1 MKKQN
6 EEMKKNDETTNN
18 ENEIDQMRIY
28 GVHEIGTPIIVAEFQ
43 GERLL
48 FVLDTG
54 SDTNFLDERV
64 YEHFKDSIEATEGN
78 GFVIGVEGN
87 EIPRGKL
94 VTVPMQIVNRQL
106 SVKFFTLPQ
115 GMNSFEMLEKQHGLR
130 LHGILGTP
138 FILHNRLII
147 DLTNGEMR
155 LGEEKLA
162 S

>member
-1 MKKQN
+1 
-6 EEMKKNDETTNN
+6 MKKNDETTNN

-64 YEHFKDSIEATEGN
+64 YEHFKDSIEATEGD

-147 DLTNGEMR
+147 DLSNGEMR
-155 LGEEKLA
+155 FGDRKVA
-162 S
+162 

>member
-94 VTVPMQIVNRQL
+94 VTVPMKIVNRQL

-115 GMNSFEMLEKQHGLR
+115 GENSFE
-130 LHGILGTP
+130 I
-138 FILHNRLII
+138 
-147 DLTNGEMR
+147 
-155 LGEEKLA
+155 
-162 S
+162 